1 VILED
6 KQSVIDF
13 TTSATR
19 RWIASETVDTKFD
32 AADLLT
38 KIVEGAGLQVT
49 NCWAVGRH
57 LGDCVHPNY

>member
-19 RWIASETVDTKFD
+19 RGIASETVDTKLD

-38 KIVEGAGLQVT
+38 KIVEGAGYEVT
-49 NCWAVGRH
+49 RLFSSRSTPW
-57 LGDCVHPNY
+57 